1 MIFGFNQGFCYA
13 LSGKTIFRSN
23 THNILKACA
32 LTWGYACVHNTICKA
47 LSVGHIFIQLH
58 AIPVNYLSKSFLN
71 LVFRSRAYPFF
82 PPNDCAVPEKLGGGG
97 GMKPTSFRWPSH
109 LVTPSLCRRHS
120 EDGLFPNSDFNK

>member
-23 THNILKACA
+23 THNVLKACA

-82 PPNDCAVPEKLGGGG
+82 PPNDCAVPEKLGGGRNE
-97 GMKPTSFRWPSH
+97 TH
-109 LVTPSLCRRHS
+109 
-120 EDGLFPNSDFNK
+120 LFPVAITLGYTIIMQKTFGRWAISEFRLQ